1 MSPHNQPTYYGS
13 GRGRIFWGTISPLVR
28 RGVRW
33 NSLLKLFTAP
43 AQIWGKKLTEKEVCQ
58 LNQGALHIAYCNWK
72 WIQSSIGLGQ
82 GAIQVHWVES
92 NLSLVAGWF
101 WEMLFGGFETKYRL
115 QDDKVNGNWG
125 IWKQHI
131 GALRHFL
138 LDCHPNWWIHWIFTN

>member
-82 GAIQVHWVES
+82 GAVEVE
-92 NLSLVAGWF
+92 LSPISVW
-101 WEMLFGGFETKYRL
+101 WPVGFERCRLEDLRQNTGYRMIKL
-115 QDDKVNGNWG
+115 TETVEYGNKLILCKLTDSGGRLMLGLDWWG
-125 IWKQHI
+125 
-131 GALRHFL
+131 AV
-138 LDCHPNWWIHWIFTN
+138 C